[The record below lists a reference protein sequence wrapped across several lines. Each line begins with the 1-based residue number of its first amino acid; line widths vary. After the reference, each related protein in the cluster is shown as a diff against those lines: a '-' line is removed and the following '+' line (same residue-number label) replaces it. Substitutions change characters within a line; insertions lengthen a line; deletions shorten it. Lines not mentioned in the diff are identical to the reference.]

1 MINSKEKVLVTIQL
15 SGGNDYLNCIV
26 PWENPIYRDSRKNIK
41 INDEEIIPLDNKL
54 GLNPG
59 MGIMKKFYDEGNLAI
74 IHGVGYPTPNR
85 SHFRSMDIWHT
96 AEPNKVGSKGW
107 LGQAIK
113 DLDPDG
119 ENVVTAVNFSEYLP
133 RALVAPG
140 VPVTSVGDID
150 NYGLFTSI
158 EDDNKK
164 TKALE
169 TFKRF
174 YTPMMG
180 NDFTMDYLGKTGL
193 DAAKG
198 ADIINEAPK
207 LYKSEVEY
215 PNTNIAKQLKGVA
228 QVHFAGL
235 GTRVFYVNHGGF
247 DTHTNEVVLQ
257 EFLWQQLS
265 DALSSFF
272 DDLKEHNKGK
282 EVLVFIFSEFGRR
295 VDDNGTCTDHGSGGV
310 SFLIGE
316 SVNGGHYNEYPS
328 LDPSE
333 RVEGDLK
340 FNFDF
345 RGLYSDIMEDWLS
358 VESKE
363 IVGGNFEKIKP
374 FIR

>member
-1 MINSKEKVLVTIQL
+1 M
-15 SGGNDYLNCIV
+15 
-26 PWENPIYRDSRKNIK
+26 
-41 INDEEIIPLDNKL
+41 
-54 GLNPG
+54 
-59 MGIMKKFYDEGNLAI
+59 
-74 IHGVGYPTPNR
+74 
-85 SHFRSMDIWHT
+85 
-96 AEPNKVGSKGW
+96 
-107 LGQAIK
+107 
-113 DLDPDG
+113 
-119 ENVVTAVNFSEYLP
+119 
-133 RALVAPG
+133 
-140 VPVTSVGDID
+140 
-150 NYGLFTSI
+150 
-158 EDDNKK
+158 
-164 TKALE
+164 
-169 TFKRF
+169 
-174 YTPMMG
+174 
-180 NDFTMDYLGKTGL
+180 
-193 DAAKG
+193 
-198 ADIINEAPK
+198 
-207 LYKSEVEY
+207 
-215 PNTNIAKQLKGVA
+215 A

-295 VDDNGTCTDHGSGGV
+295 VDDNGTGTDHGSGGV

-345 RGLYSDIMEDWLS
+345 RGLYSDILEDWLS